1 MAAIF
6 ALPRCGG
13 GTMFRTQHGIGLLEL
28 LLVMALLVLLWSWSA
43 APYARFQ
50 EQQAVDTQLS
60 RIASSLMRVRSEAI
74 TRNASVHICI
84 GNLKSTLDIQGC
96 QQVAREADGYRL
108 GEGIL
113 FFIDNAGGRA
123 GIYDSKEA
131 FDVLTLPPG
140 VSLQLFS
147 SVPSY
152 RIRSSGV
159 LSAHGGV
166 SYTARG
172 LASGL
177 CRRLQVSAT
186 GFRQVSD
193 C

>member
-1 MAAIF
+1 MS
-6 ALPRCGG
+6 
-13 GTMFRTQHGIGLLEL
+13 RTQHGIGLLEL
-28 LLVMALLVLLWSWSA
+28 LLVMALLLLLWTWSA

-60 RIASSLMRVRSEAI
+60 RIASGLMRVRSEAI

-84 GNLKSTLDIQGC
+84 GNLKSNLDIQGC
-96 QQVAREADGYRL
+96 QQVAPEADGYPL
-108 GEGIL
+108 SEGIL
-113 FFIDNAGGRA
+113 FFIDSAGGRP
-123 GIYDSKEA
+123 GLYDSKETM
-131 FDVLTLPPG
+131 DVLTLPPG
-140 VSLQLFS
+140 VRLRLFS

-152 RIRSSGV
+152 RIRPSGV

-172 LASGL
+172 LGSGL